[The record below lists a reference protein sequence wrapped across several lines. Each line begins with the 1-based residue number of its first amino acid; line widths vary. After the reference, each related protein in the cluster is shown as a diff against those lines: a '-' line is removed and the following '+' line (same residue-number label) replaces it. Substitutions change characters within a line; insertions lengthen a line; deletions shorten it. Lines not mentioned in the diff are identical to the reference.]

1 MGNRLRGDCQ
11 IASSAAWLALH
22 GQYDWIMSRDDHER
36 IVALVNG
43 NLPGA
48 ASFGELS
55 ATGHTFEHYEN
66 LQAAFEFRESAFD
79 PRNAKLVAD
88 WFWQYR

>member
-1 MGNRLRGDCQ
+1 
-11 IASSAAWLALH
+11 
-22 GQYDWIMSRDDHER
+22 
-36 IVALVNG
+36 
-43 NLPGA
+43 
-48 ASFGELS
+48 LS

-66 LQAAFEFRESAFD
+66 LQAAFKFRESAFD